1 MRVLAFLIGPG
12 DFDSLLQLF
21 EFSECF
27 FDLAG
32 WFSAEDRRE
41 RRAEFTRGR
50 MVLEGSANH
59 GTPPASRALEAH
71 VARIVKIRSIERSPA
86 DHFVFPIG
94 SDLGIPFERHTA
106 GCSQA
111 PVRPPGVE
119 PLYRFDIFEQRRQVL
134 LFPP

>member
-1 MRVLAFLIGPG
+1 MRRLVLLSGPC
-12 DFDSLLQLF
+12 DFASLHQLF
-21 EFSECF
+21 EFSASF
-27 FDLAG
+27 FELAG
-32 WFSAEDRRE
+32 WFFAEARRE

-50 MVLEGSANH
+50 IVLEGNANH

-111 PVRPPGVE
+111 PVRPPVVE
-119 PLYRFDIFEQRRQVL
+119 HLYRCDIFEQ
-134 LFPP
+134 